1 MSLELLPKVELS
13 SIEPNKF
20 NIELLKQTIVAHFR
34 DSGESP
40 LEMLVKSEAL
50 QQLLDGIRAELKE
63 DVIAE
68 LDKYPQGKADVL
80 GAELSK
86 MESGIKYAYDG
97 DYTWQKLNQEVEAV
111 KYKLKER
118 EALLKAIKEPLV
130 DPETGEIIYPAPKYS
145 TTTFKI
151 SLKK

>member
-1 MSLELLPKVELS
+1 MSLELLPKVELAT
-13 SIEPNKF
+13 IEPTKF
-20 NIELLKQTIVAHFR
+20 SIELLKQTIVAHFR
-34 DSGESP
+34 ESGESP

-50 QQLLDGIRAELKE
+50 VQLLEGIKADLKE
-63 DVIAE
+63 DVINE

-80 GAELSK
+80 GAEMSR
-86 MESGIKYAYDG
+86 MESGVKYAYDG

-118 EALLKAIKEPLV
+118 ESLLKTIKEPLV
-130 DPETGEIIYPAPKYS
+130 DPQTGEMVFPAPKYS

>member
-13 SIEPNKF
+13 SIEPTKF

-34 DSGESP
+34 ESGESP

-50 QQLLDGIRAELKE
+50 QQLLDGIRADLKE
-63 DVIAE
+63 DVVDI
-68 LDKYPQGKADVL
+68 LSSHPQGKAEVL
-80 GAELSK
+80 GAEVSK
-86 MESGIKYAYDG
+86 FESGVKYAYDG
-97 DYTWQKLNQEVEAV
+97 DYTWSKMNEEIESLKFA
-111 KYKLKER
+111 LKER
-118 EALLKAIKEPLV
+118 EKMLRTLPTAMV
-130 DPETGEIIYPAPKYS
+130 DPESGEMVHPAPRIS